1 MGKSAPPPPDYTGAA
16 EAQGKSSQANIAQ
29 QTAANR
35 PNQNTPFAS
44 SQWVQGP
51 DGQWH
56 QTTGFTGQ
64 LGDAANGLQGQ
75 IAQNFGQPMMTGDA
89 ARNQAISA
97 TYDQMASRLNPQFQ
111 QGQSQLDAQLANQ
124 GLSPGSAAYRQAESQ
139 FARNKND
146 AFQGAANNAVQQGLQ
161 AQNLTFNQ
169 NLAARNAPLQELQ
182 GVAGFLGMPGFQGAG
197 AADPTQY
204 LAAALGLGNYNLQNA
219 QMQNQALVGLFSGLG
234 SLAGGGLGALL
245 GGAAP
250 MGGMAGGAAPAS
262 MMTGG
267 MSPGNFML

>member
-16 EAQGKSSQANIAQ
+16 EAQGRSSQANINQ
-29 QTAANR
+29 QTQANR
-35 PNQNTPFAS
+35 PNQNTPWAS

-51 DGQWH
+51 NGQWT
-56 QTTGFTGQ
+56 QQVGFNGQ
-64 LGDAANGLQGQ
+64 LGDAANSLQAQ
-75 IAQNFGQPMMTGDA
+75 MAQNYGQPMMSGDA
-89 ARNQAISA
+89 ARDQAINA
-97 TYDQMASRLNPQFQ
+97 TYNQMASRLNPQFQ
-111 QGQSQLDAQLANQ
+111 QGQSQLDTQLANQ

-146 AFQGAANNAVQQGLQ
+146 AMQGAMNNAVQQGLE

-169 NLAARNAPLQELQ
+169 NMAARNMPGQELQ
-182 GVAGFLGMPGFQGAG
+182 QLAGFLGMPGFQGAG

-219 QMQNQALVGLFSGLG
+219 QMQNQALGGFLGGLG
-234 SLAGGGLGALL
+234 QLGGVGLGALL

-250 MGGMAGGAAPAS
+250 MGGSSGAAPAS
-262 MMTGG
+262 MMSGG
-267 MSPGNFML
+267 MPPGNFML